1 MRKLVVISFLVF
13 GFLSGKAIE
22 VTEHYDS
29 AYAAGNKAYQEQN
42 YEQALGYYTSI
53 LEAGLQSADLFY
65 NTGNAHYKLGQSTR
79 AILFYEKAL
88 KLNPKGKDI
97 QYNLA
102 LANRQIVDKIETLP
116 VPFYKE
122 WWSDIINSLPVDV
135 FAIISIAFLIFTVIA
150 ALFFLRTQSAMIKRL
165 TFFLALVFV
174 GVSGS
179 SYLFARSQYQ
189 ANYISSDAIIVSN
202 RVTIYS
208 APNTTSTTLFIL
220 HDGLKVTILQSEN
233 KWNKIMLPDGSVGWI
248 PEEALV
254 VI

>member
-1 MRKLVVISFLVF
+1 MKKLVIISFLVL
-13 GFLSGKAIE
+13 GFFTGKAVE

-29 AYAAGNKAYQEQN
+29 VYAAGNKAYQEQN
-42 YEQALGYYTSI
+42 YEQALVHYSSI

-97 QYNLA
+97 EYNLA

-116 VPFYKE
+116 VPFYKA
-122 WWSDIINSLPVDV
+122 WWTDIINSLPVDV
-135 FAIISIAFLIFTVIA
+135 FAITSIIFLILTVISV
-150 ALFFLRTQSAMIKRL
+150 LLFLRTQSAMMKRL
-165 TFFLALVFV
+165 AFFLALVFI
-174 GVSGS
+174 GVSGF

-189 ANYISSDAIIVSN
+189 ANYIANDAIIVSN

-220 HDGLKVTILQSEN
+220 HDGLKVSVLKSEN

-254 VI
+254 II